1 MFGLFLMIPR
11 SHYSTSYSVFH
22 ALATTLL
29 KARGTSGCF
38 TKVKEVLHHH
48 LWQDAKRKAAMK
60 SGWIHVS
67 CGWWWFGGGQER
79 LWCLAIFRFPFFTGQ
94 QQLKPDKLVHK
105 HTPEQMNASNHAHTD
120 FTLTWN
126 SVVLRMWRPSGL
138 HREES
143 SPIEPSSILQCQSG
157 CSRDHTCR
165 EKKQKE
171 DLIFERR
178 LISAAETMKD
188 WRWIPLQ
195 R

>member
-1 MFGLFLMIPR
+1 MRLNSYNKWIPGC
-11 SHYSTSYSVFH
+11 STSV
-22 ALATTLL
+22 
-29 KARGTSGCF
+29 G
-38 TKVKEVLHHH
+38 EVLQH
-48 LWQDAKRKAAMK
+48 LVWQDANRKTAMK
-60 SGWIHVS
+60 SGRIHVS
-67 CGWWWFGGGQER
+67 CGWWGCRGGQGR

-94 QQLKPDKLVHK
+94 QQLKPDRLVHK
-105 HTPEQMNASNHAHTD
+105 HTPEHMNASGHAHTD

-165 EKKQKE
+165 ENKV
-171 DLIFERR
+171 LILNRT